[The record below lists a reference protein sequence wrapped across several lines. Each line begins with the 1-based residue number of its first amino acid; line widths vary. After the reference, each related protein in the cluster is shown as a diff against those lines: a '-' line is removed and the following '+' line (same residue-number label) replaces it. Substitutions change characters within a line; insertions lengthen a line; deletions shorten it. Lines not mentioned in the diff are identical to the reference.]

1 MPTVEGVIEE
11 IGIKTGGEGAD
22 AWTKYSVKVSGYHRY
37 IGIFDTTIGKSLET
51 GKAYSFEVE
60 EKGKYINLV
69 AKTTPEPVAFPLP
82 EQHQRIAQP
91 HSNDAGEPDRQQS
104 SQRQVALKAAVELAG
119 YIMAHTD
126 RGAMGSQEVMQVAG
140 HFDAWLNGTREGHS
154 GGNGAPEGSDGPE
167 R

>member
-22 AWTKYSVKVSGYHRY
+22 AWTKYSIKVSGYHRY

-82 EQHQRIAQP
+82 AEHQRIAQP
-91 HSNDAGEPDRQQS
+91 HSNGAGEIDRQHS
-104 SQRQVALKAAVELAG
+104 TQRQVALKAAVELAG

-140 HFDAWLNGTREGHS
+140 HFDAWLNGAQEL
-154 GGNGAPEGSDGPE
+154 GGGAPEPTDGPE